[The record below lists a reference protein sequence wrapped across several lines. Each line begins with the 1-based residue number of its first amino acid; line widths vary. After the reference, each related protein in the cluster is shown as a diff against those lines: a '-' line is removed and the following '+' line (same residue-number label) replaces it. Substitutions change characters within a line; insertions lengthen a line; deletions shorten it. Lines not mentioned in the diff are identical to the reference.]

1 MKKNKC
7 FLWLFF
13 VMSALCFSG
22 CRSDYSAD
30 AVERAREYALQNLR
44 GITESQRTYVKF
56 TQPEIYENL
65 IFPQYVMPMEK
76 IGHVKKEDY
85 KDFPQAPYLDLM
97 HSCVVWSP
105 PDLGAKIVVVGDGQ
119 RNMQNWFPK
128 RVLIKRYIPDD
139 PGYTSAVAAC
149 KAYAKDNMLYL
160 STVERNRVR
169 FADPS
174 EIVFT
179 KIDIALPHVKDKA
192 GKSDW
197 ELYLMELKTAEKAAK
212 KEYSQISL
220 VWNGEKAGQRIVFTG
235 LTTSGS
241 LEEWKLQTAELMSVA
256 KLDKN
261 RMSKEEISGITVK
274 PAEPLKQIHPKEKKI
289 QRRTPAV
296 TPDAPVQ
303 GGSIIFHR

>member
-13 VMSALCFSG
+13 VLTALFFCG

-44 GITESQRTYVKF
+44 TISESQRTYVKF

-65 IFPQYVMPMEK
+65 IFPQYVTPVDG
-76 IGHVKKEDY
+76 IGHIKKEDY
-85 KDFPQAPYLDLM
+85 RDFPLAPHLDLM

-119 RNMQNWFPK
+119 RNMHNWFPK
-128 RVLIKRYIPDD
+128 RVLIKRYTPDD
-139 PGYTSAVAAC
+139 PGYVSAVAVC
-149 KAYAKDNMLYL
+149 KSHAKDNMLYL
-160 STVERNRVR
+160 STVERNRIR
-169 FADPS
+169 FSEPA

-179 KIDIALPHVKDKA
+179 KLDISLPHVKEKA

-197 ELYLMELKTAEKAAK
+197 ELYLKELNEAE

-220 VWNGEKAGQRIVFTG
+220 VWKGEKADQRVVFTG

-241 LEEWKLQTAELMSVA
+241 LAEWKLQTAELMSVA

-261 RMSKEEISGITVK
+261 RMSKEEISWIKVK
-274 PAEPLKQIHPKEKKI
+274 EAEPLKQVHPKEKKV

-303 GGSIIFHR
+303 GGSIILKR